1 MNKDG
6 TPQDAGAARLYYL
19 KLWQGDADGSNMQL
33 VRDFKPVKLA
43 NGLVVLWDFQND
55 TPYLPQL
62 VSSPGTFTQFSG
74 FGQDGDKISVG
85 TRILIR

>member
-33 VRDFKPVKLA
+33 VRDFKPVRLA
-43 NGLVVLWDFQND
+43 NGLVVLWDFQNN

-62 VSSPGTFTQFSG
+62 VSSPGTTTVFPVVGATG
-74 FGQDGDKISVG
+74 EKISAG
-85 TRILIR
+85 TFIIIR